1 MKVRIGIG
9 FDIHRLAPGRK
20 LTLGGIEIPHDKGLV
35 GHSDGDVLLHAITDA
50 LLGACG
56 LGNIGEKFP
65 DTDDRYRGIASHVL
79 LEDTVQLIHD
89 KGYSIGNIDSNV
101 LAESPSLLGFL
112 PSMEAR
118 ISGVLGV
125 STDDVQVKAKT
136 MEKLGPI
143 GEGEAIAA
151 QAIALVTV
159 EGHERRR

>member
-56 LGNIGEKFP
+56 LGNIGEKFSE
-65 DTDDRYRGIASHVL
+65 TDDRYLGIASYVL
-79 LEDTVQLIHD
+79 LEDTVQLIRD

-101 LAESPSLLGFL
+101 LAERPHLQGFL

-118 ISGVLGV
+118 ISSVLGV

-136 MEKLGPI
+136 MERLGPI

-159 EGHERRR
+159 E